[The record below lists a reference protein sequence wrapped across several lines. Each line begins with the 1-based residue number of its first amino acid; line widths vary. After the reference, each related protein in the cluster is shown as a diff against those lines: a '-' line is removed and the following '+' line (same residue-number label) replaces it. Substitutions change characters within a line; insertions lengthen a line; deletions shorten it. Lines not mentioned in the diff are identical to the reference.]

1 MPNGGAMTISYRRG
15 ALTMRGGRSEPGTS
29 AMPTLVKLLADS
41 ALHRAIFDAC
51 AIPIFLVDMRAA
63 DRPLVLANPA
73 FEATFG
79 IPVKAAQ
86 GSPVAEVLFA
96 GRQES
101 VRHLLGAAVSRIPVT
116 VTRHNGVQI
125 ACEATAGMVRS
136 ANAEIQYAVVALS
149 ARTDMP
155 DPKLETAV
163 AALTCAAA
171 A

>member
-1 MPNGGAMTISYRRG
+1 MTISYRRG
-15 ALTMRGGRSEPGTS
+15 ALTTRRVESEPGTS
-29 AMPTLVKLLADS
+29 ALPTLVKLLADS

-63 DRPLVLANPA
+63 SRPLALANPA

-79 IPVKAAQ
+79 IPANAAK
-86 GSPVAEVLFA
+86 GSPVADLLFA

-101 VRHLLGAAVSRIPVT
+101 VRQLLGAAVSRIPVT
-116 VTRHNGVQI
+116 VTLHNGAQV

-136 ANAEIQYAVVALS
+136 ARGEIQYAVVALS
-149 ARTDMP
+149 AKP
-155 DPKLETAV
+155 DLPDAKLESAV